1 MRKKNAP
8 LFTSTS
14 TFIIRSTSTF
24 ITLVKSVQTSHQPT
38 RAQSEKTKWRLE
50 IILRSIFIEKWLC
63 VAGTKS
69 PHHFSSNNEKKK
81 HLFLGNIHLLRANSI
96 PPWKIIENMRYLL
109 LECDVL
115 HNFYGRLF
123 AKRFCNNFG
132 KMTFSMSN
140 EAKIVCLNSLVN
152 ISDIFLFEVTSR
164 RHSLKSRKTPKID
177 SVLNQL

>member
-1 MRKKNAP
+1 MRN
-8 LFTSTS
+8 LIRIFLYFRHSYLYSRLRISTCGIADQLQGQLVLKVP
-14 TFIIRSTSTF
+14 IISALT
-24 ITLVKSVQTSHQPT
+24 T
-38 RAQSEKTKWRLE
+38 R
-50 IILRSIFIEKWLC
+50 
-63 VAGTKS
+63 
-69 PHHFSSNNEKKK
+69 KKK

-109 LECDVL
+109 WECDVL
-115 HNFYGRLF
+115 HNVYGRLF

-140 EAKIVCLNSLVN
+140 EAKIVCLDSLVN